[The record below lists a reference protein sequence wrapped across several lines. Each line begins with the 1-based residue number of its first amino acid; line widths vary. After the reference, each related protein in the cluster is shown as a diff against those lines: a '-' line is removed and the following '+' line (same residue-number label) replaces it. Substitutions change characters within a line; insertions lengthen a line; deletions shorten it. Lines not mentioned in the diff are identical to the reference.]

1 MSRILS
7 ILTALLILPGVL
19 AAEEGK
25 VVRVAVVVG
34 NNLGATQQ
42 EELKF
47 AESDASRM
55 RDVLL
60 KLAGFKEDNVY
71 LLLGRDHDELEQA
84 LQDVEVRF
92 EGTDAQLF
100 FLFYFSG
107 HSDGYHLE
115 MNGEPVSF
123 AVVRKW
129 LRNTGAKVTVVVLDA
144 CHSGQLI
151 SVKGMRPGP
160 SFDVEMEGD
169 LRAEGTAIITSSA
182 VGERAQESGRIRGAF
197 FTHHLVSGLYGA
209 ADSNGDLKVSLSE
222 VYAYAYGRT
231 LADTLKSLA
240 GTQHPS
246 YSYRLE
252 GKGGDVT
259 LTRLTA
265 NAALLVFPRTMDGAF
280 FVVEKDTARVVAE
293 LTVPTHN
300 SRRLFLPAGDYR
312 VVRRTRDRVEGTE
325 VHLEKGQTHT
335 IEPSTFVKADME
347 LPGTRGSWVTR
358 KWMVAAYYGLSAE
371 FMRRMGALSSGGMMV
386 MREMGPLELFGR
398 LSFAGTSVDEQGFR
412 YDMQVMEAAVGML
425 WRVGFKD
432 VHLLAGPL
440 VGGGLLV
447 QNVGP
452 GGSYTATTMSAG
464 ALMGVEL
471 KVFEPISVL
480 AAWEGDALFFRRSGE
495 MTNEFT
501 LKALL
506 GLGWEF

>member
-1 MSRILS
+1 MNRC
-7 ILTALLILPGVL
+7 LLILAAILLLPGPL
-19 AAEEGK
+19 FAEEGK
-25 VVRVAVVVG
+25 VIRVAVVVG
-34 NNLGATQQ
+34 NNHGAAQQ
-42 EELKF
+42 EELRF

-84 LQDVEVRF
+84 LQDVELRF
-92 EGTDAQLF
+92 EDTDSQLF

-115 MNGEPVSF
+115 MNGEPVPF
-123 AVVRKW
+123 EVVRKW

-160 SFDVEMEGD
+160 SFDVEMDGD

-209 ADSNGDLKVSLSE
+209 ADANGDLKVSLSE

-231 LADTLKSLA
+231 LADTLESLA

-259 LTRLTA
+259 LTRLTT
-265 NAALLVFPRTMDGAF
+265 NAALLVFPKNVEGAY
-280 FVVEKDTARVVAE
+280 FVVERATDRVVAE
-293 LTVPTHN
+293 LKVPTPN
-300 SRRLFLPAGDYR
+300 SRRLFLPPGDYR
-312 VVRRTRDRVEGTE
+312 VVRRTRSKVESSE
-325 VHLEKGQTHT
+325 VHLEKGQTHNLDPNT
-335 IEPSTFVKADME
+335 LVRAEME
-347 LPGTRGSWVTR
+347 LPGTRGAGVTR
-358 KWMVAAYYGLSAE
+358 KWMLAGYYGLSAE

-386 MREMGPLELFGR
+386 MRQAGPLELFGR
-398 LSFAGTSVDEQGFR
+398 LSFAGTSVDEQGFQ
-412 YDMQVMEAAVGML
+412 YDMQVMEGAVGML
-425 WRVGFKD
+425 WKVGFRD
-432 VHLLAGPL
+432 VHFLGGPL
-440 VGGGLLV
+440 VGAGLLM
-447 QNVGP
+447 QDIGP

-464 ALMGVEL
+464 ALVGVEL
-471 KVFEPISVL
+471 KVFEPVSIL

-495 MTNEFT
+495 LINEFT